1 MSAGFSV
8 DLAALEQAAAG
19 VNGTL
24 DELSQQSV
32 SDIPHDS
39 SAIGHERLASTVTD
53 LRMEKPLSTVVDS
66 LPARYR
72 SVFSEVIGKKDT
84 GLLTD
89 LLSHEEP
96 SRDERVAVM
105 NVLSTEFSNHLRSD
119 DEPTDRGRDIDNA
132 LGAFLTRWPIEN
144 E

>member
-1 MSAGFSV
+1 
-8 DLAALEQAAAG
+8 
-19 VNGTL
+19 
-24 DELSQQSV
+24 
-32 SDIPHDS
+32 
-39 SAIGHERLASTVTD
+39 
-53 LRMEKPLSTVVDS
+53 MENPLSAVVDS

-72 SVFSEVIGKKDT
+72 SVFTEVIGEKDA
-84 GLLTD
+84 GLLAD

-105 NVLSTEFSNHLRSD
+105 NIMSTEFSNHLRLD